1 MERDGGRK
9 CEIVLP
15 LAKQDLICSSGEHS
29 SSPRVSPGGEQA
41 RSVQRGFDRM
51 ALCISCSEMP
61 DQNGRFC
68 VINVVQNC
76 C

>member
-29 SSPRVSPGGEQA
+29 SSPEYHQGESKQDQCREA
-41 RSVQRGFDRM
+41 LTGWHCAFPAVKCLIRM
-51 ALCISCSEMP
+51 GDFA
-61 DQNGRFC
+61 
-68 VINVVQNC
+68 
-76 C
+76 